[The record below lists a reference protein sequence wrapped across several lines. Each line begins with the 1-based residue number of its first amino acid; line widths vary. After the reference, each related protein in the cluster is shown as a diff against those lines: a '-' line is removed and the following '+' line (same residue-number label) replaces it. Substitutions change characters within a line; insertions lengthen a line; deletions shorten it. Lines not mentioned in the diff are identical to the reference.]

1 MNYILLQ
8 QKIVTKMWIYKK
20 GITFV
25 TTTEMIN
32 SNQTTGI
39 VGQNIKLFREKLG
52 LTQDALAQY
61 LLTTREQISYYET
74 GARSVTTAHLN
85 SLANLF
91 CINEYDFYEEDSQ
104 MKNLNIC
111 FAFRADELQ
120 PNDLQSIAQFKKVVR
135 NYLNMKKALTSE

>member
-1 MNYILLQ
+1 M
-8 QKIVTKMWIYKK
+8 
-20 GITFV
+20 
-25 TTTEMIN
+25 TTPTQIPN
-32 SNQTTGI
+32 T

-61 LLTTREQISYYET
+61 LHTTREQISYYET
-74 GARSVTTAHLN
+74 GTRSITTIHLN

-91 CINEYDFYEEDSQ
+91 CINEYDFYEKDSQ

-120 PNDLQSIAQFKKVVR
+120 PSDLQSIAQFKKVVR

>member
-1 MNYILLQ
+1 MCVI
-8 QKIVTKMWIYKK
+8 KK
-20 GITFV
+20 GTTFV
-25 TTTEMIN
+25 TTTTM
-32 SNQTTGI
+32 TTPDQI
-39 VGQNIKLFREKLG
+39 PNTVGQNIKLFREKLG
-52 LTQDALAQY
+52 LTQEALAQY
-61 LLTTREQISYYET
+61 LLTSREQISYYET

-120 PNDLQSIAQFKKVVR
+120 PNDLQSIAQFKKIVR